1 MAVLLKAL
9 ALAGRAVLDFVVVGG
24 LLAGAVCGWDYLQ
37 SLRSDWRSFRMV
49 RQQRRRADAQ
59 QRRDAWAYRQ
69 AVRAMRG
76 ARRAAGS
83 AATAHPAGMATGQSV
98 VAGSGQTGQ
107 AGAGSSVCVVDSTA
121 AADGAVN
128 PGGDRG

>member
-1 MAVLLKAL
+1 MAVLLGAL

-24 LLAGAVCGWDYLQ
+24 LLAGAVCGWDYLR
-37 SLRSDWRSFRMV
+37 SLRSDWRSFRQL
-49 RQQRRRADAQ
+49 RRQRRRADAQ

-76 ARRAAGS
+76 ARRAACT
-83 AATAHPAGMATGQSV
+83 AAAARPAGA
-98 VAGSGQTGQ
+98 AESGQTGQ
-107 AGAGSSVCVVDSTA
+107 AEAGLSVCVVDSTA

>member
-1 MAVLLKAL
+1 MAMLLEAL

-49 RQQRRRADAQ
+49 RRQRRRADAQ

-83 AATAHPAGMATGQSV
+83 AATAHPAGMAIGQF
-98 VAGSGQTGQ
+98 VAARAGQTGQ

-128 PGGDRG
+128 PGSDRG

>member
-1 MAVLLKAL
+1 MAMLLDAL

-24 LLAGAVCGWDYLQ
+24 LLAGAVCGWDYMR

-49 RQQRRRADAQ
+49 RRQRRRADAQ

-76 ARRAAGS
+76 AQRAAGS
-83 AATAHPAGMATGQSV
+83 AAIAHPAGTATGQF
-98 VAGSGQTGQ
+98 VAARAGQ
-107 AGAGSSVCVVDSTA
+107 AGQVKTASSACVVDSTA

>member
-1 MAVLLKAL
+1 MAMLLEAL

-49 RQQRRRADAQ
+49 RRQRRRADAQ

-76 ARRAAGS
+76 AERAAGS

-98 VAGSGQTGQ
+98 VVGSGQTGQ
-107 AGAGSSVCVVDSTA
+107 ARAGSSACVVDSTA

>member
-1 MAVLLKAL
+1 MAMLLEAL

-37 SLRSDWRSFRMV
+37 SLRSDWQSFRMV
-49 RQQRRRADAQ
+49 RRQQRRADAQ

-69 AVRAMRG
+69 AVRAMRS
-76 ARRAAGS
+76 ARRAACT
-83 AATAHPAGMATGQSV
+83 AAAALPAGAV
-98 VAGSGQTGQ
+98 GSGQTGQ
-107 AGAGSSVCVVDSTA
+107 ARAGSSACVVDSTA